1 MYSAQQ
7 LSHGQQDTQQRPESP
22 VVTRTWHAGRYKV
35 HEVQEGPSFED
46 VLVVEFMYFVVVFTC
61 LPGELT

>member
-7 LSHGQQDTQQRPESP
+7 MSYAQQGTQQRPESL

-35 HEVQEGPSFED
+35 HEFQEGPSFED
-46 VLVVEFMYFVVVFTC
+46 VLVEEFMYFVVVFTC